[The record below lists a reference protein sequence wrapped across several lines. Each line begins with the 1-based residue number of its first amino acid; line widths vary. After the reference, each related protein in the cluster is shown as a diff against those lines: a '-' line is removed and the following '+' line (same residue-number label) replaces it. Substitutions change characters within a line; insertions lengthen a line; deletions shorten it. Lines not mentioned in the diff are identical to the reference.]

1 MVTSDKFDAS
11 SWSDRLA
18 QALVTLAE
26 VHECFP
32 NSLGEHEAHYRRF
45 KRRRSHPKA
54 PRRTESR

>member
-45 KRRRSHPKA
+45 M
-54 PRRTESR
+54 RTPEQ